1 MWVHDL
7 NPVLLNLGGLE
18 IRYYGLVYVIG
29 FILSIVWLMFY
40 RREIDLKKDE
50 VYDFVFYL
58 MLGVIVGSRLFHVVF
73 WEPNYYLLEPWKI
86 FFLWEG
92 GMAYH
97 GGLVGVVVAA
107 YWYCKNKKIS
117 FLKVADILTVPGI
130 LALGLGRLANFVN
143 GELVGRVTE
152 VAWCVDFGDESCRHP
167 YVIYSALKRF
177 AIGGFLW
184 SLSSIKFKEGLIF
197 WSGIL
202 LMGIGRFVL
211 DFYREDIL
219 YWSFSVGQWMS
230 LAMIIVSLFVLVKN
244 YSKSMRKIFK

>member
-1 MWVHDL
+1 MEL
-7 NPVLLNLGGLE
+7 SLLL
-18 IRYYGLVYVIG
+18 IG
-29 FILSIVWLMFY
+29 IV
-40 RREIDLKKDE
+40 
-50 VYDFVFYL
+50 
-58 MLGVIVGSRLFHVVF
+58 
-73 WEPNYYLLEPWKI
+73 
-86 FFLWEG
+86 
-92 GMAYH
+92 
-97 GGLVGVVVAA
+97 
-107 YWYCKNKKIS
+107 KIS